1 MEIEIES
8 RKDNKLLNRE
18 EVCFTMCYEGKTPSR
33 HKVRKQL
40 KDILGKNIIIVEYIK
55 PVYGAQQARGYA
67 RAYSSEKQARM
78 VEPHHII
85 KRNLADT
92 GEPMP
97 KESEEVSVKEP
108 HGTSKSQPEKK
119 AKEPGES

>member
-18 EVCFTMCYEGKTPSR
+18 EVCFTMRYEGKTPSR

-55 PVYGAQQARGYA
+55 PVYGARQASGYA

-85 KRNLADT
+85 KRNLTDAS
-92 GEPMP
+92 EPMP

-108 HGTSKSQPEKK
+108 KGASKNQPVKK
-119 AKEPGES
+119 VIESGGS